1 MKPYMN
7 DEFIIEHNNWI
18 KSEVKL
24 LVFLLQAASTE
35 DMLVDDQVRKIPIVF
50 YFVSNTIRNIQI
62 YMKKTFSTVNRK

>member
-35 DMLVDDQVRKIPIVF
+35 DMLVDDQVRKKNHHFFIVSK
-50 YFVSNTIRNIQI
+50 YD
-62 YMKKTFSTVNRK
+62 

>member
-7 DEFIIEHNNWI
+7 DEFITEHNNWI

-35 DMLVDDQVRKIPIVF
+35 DMLVDDQVRK
-50 YFVSNTIRNIQI
+50 
-62 YMKKTFSTVNRK
+62 KTHRFFICVKI